1 MTALDLTRDG
11 LVRALSAA
19 VARSAPVDAEL
30 RSRGEAIASRAQ
42 GQGLE
47 ARVVAR
53 GPGHVAVEVSGAGL
67 FSRAFGGL
75 DGPGD
80 GIVDTLAVGD

>member
-19 VARSAPVDAEL
+19 VARSAPVDAAL
-30 RSRGEAIASRAQ
+30 RSRAEDVATRAR
-42 GQGLE
+42 GQGLA
-47 ARVVAR
+47 ARVVVR
-53 GPGHVAVEVSGAGL
+53 GAGHMAVEVSAPGL
-67 FSRAFGGL
+67 FSRAVGGL

-80 GIVDTLAVGD
+80 GIADILATGD